1 MIFIAYGLLTV
12 NMALVATG
20 MLSGWHPLFVYA
32 IAVTD
37 VIPLTLVRPTH
48 NALLPSLARS
58 PSELTAANAVTSI
71 AEATGILLGP
81 LGAAAILVVAG
92 PGAVVGVLAG
102 VAGLAALL
110 VFGLRPNA
118 SGVSSQALVDDAID
132 SPTAGFAVLGG
143 FRALAADSDA
153 RLVVAVLSARQ
164 LMIGVTDVLFVL
176 LAIQVF
182 GTGESGA
189 AVMSAA
195 IGAGGILGGALAFG
209 LIGRHRIAPVLVA
222 SGALFGATFAAI
234 GFSGGVYAPLL
245 LVIGGIGLALMDVAG
260 RTILQRAVR
269 DEVLASVFGIL
280 EGMMMAALAL
290 GSILVPIVVALTGT
304 DGAILVFAAMLPLI
318 VVLTFPG
325 LRAIDRR
332 AGVPVRELT
341 LLRLTPLLQAMPIP
355 SLEGLARAAAWVSAP
370 GRDGGHPRGRP
381 RRDVLH
387 RGVGCGRGVARW
399 AAHPDAGR
407 RGRRLRRDRA
417 PARHPAH
424 GDGHG
429 DHRHRAADPRP
440 ARVPGRGHG
449 PPGGGRRGGKARRG
463 AAARGPGV
471 GRSRRLGSEEL
482 AQLDGDAGRVAVIV
496 RARVVEPV
504 EGDPTSMGQHAFE
517 LVERGVEEG
526 RRLAPAE
533 EQHVGCEVRVVIGGV
548 RHLADVEHVV
558 VERRDEV
565 EDGDV
570 IGPVDADDGR
580 EPEQR
585 RQDEP
590 RDRATS
596 SDRCPRPLRA
606 VIRAPRTLPSASSR
620 S

>member
-1 MIFIAYGLLTV
+1 M
-12 NMALVATG
+12 
-20 MLSGWHPLFVYA
+20 
-32 IAVTD
+32 
-37 VIPLTLVRPTH
+37 
-48 NALLPSLARS
+48 
-58 PSELTAANAVTSI
+58 
-71 AEATGILLGP
+71 
-81 LGAAAILVVAG
+81 
-92 PGAVVGVLAG
+92 
-102 VAGLAALL
+102 
-110 VFGLRPNA
+110 
-118 SGVSSQALVDDAID
+118 
-132 SPTAGFAVLGG
+132 LGG

-176 LAIQVF
+176 LAIEVF

-304 DGAILVFAAMLPLI
+304 DGAILVFAAMLPMI
-318 VVLTFPG
+318 VVLTWPG

-370 GRDGGHPRGRP
+370 AGTVIIREGDPGETFYIVESGSVEVSRGGQPIRTLGAAGDGFGEIALLRDIPRT
-381 RRDVLH
+381 
-387 RGVGCGRGVARW
+387 AI
-399 AAHPDAGR
+399 
-407 RGRRLRRDRA
+407 
-417 PARHPAH
+417 
-424 GDGHG
+424 GHG

-449 PPGGGRRGGKARRG
+449 PRGGGRRRGKARRG

-471 GRSRRLGSEEL
+471 GARGRAVVAVL
-482 AQLDGDAGRVAVIV
+482 AAGRAFG
-496 RARVVEPV
+496 RAFLPPR
-504 EGDPTSMGQHAFE
+504 S
-517 LVERGVEEG
+517 
-526 RRLAPAE
+526 
-533 EQHVGCEVRVVIGGV
+533 CVRVPVSAVPASAFLPNRLLATASQVQDAIGG
-548 RHLADVEHVV
+548 RFA
-558 VERRDEV
+558 
-565 EDGDV
+565 
-570 IGPVDADDGR
+570 
-580 EPEQR
+580 
-585 RQDEP
+585 
-590 RDRATS
+590 
-596 SDRCPRPLRA
+596 
-606 VIRAPRTLPSASSR
+606 
-620 S
+620 

>member
-1 MIFIAYGLLTV
+1 MRGLLDRLRATGRVAAEVFRNPSLRRVELAYVAFSAVEYGSWVALLLYAYEATGPESVGIVALVQLVPAAIFAPPLATLADRFRRERVIFIAYGLLTL

-92 PGAVVGVLAG
+92 PGTVVGVLAG

-234 GFSGGVYAPLL
+234 GFSGGVYAPIL

-355 SLEGLARAAAWVSAP
+355 SLEGLARAAAWHA
-370 GRDGGHPRGRP
+370 
-381 RRDVLH
+381 
-387 RGVGCGRGVARW
+387 
-399 AAHPDAGR
+399 
-407 RGRRLRRDRA
+407 A
-417 PARHPAH
+417 PA
-424 GDGHG
+424 GT
-429 DHRHRAADPRP
+429 
-440 ARVPGRGHG
+440 
-449 PPGGGRRGGKARRG
+449 
-463 AAARGPGV
+463 
-471 GRSRRLGSEEL
+471 
-482 AQLDGDAGRVAVIV
+482 VII
-496 RARVVEPV
+496 R
-504 EGDPTSMGQHAFE
+504 EGDPGETFFIVESGAVEVSRGGQPIRTLGAAGDGFGE
-517 LVERGVEEG
+517 IALLRDIPRTATVTAITDTVLLTLG
-526 RRLAPAE
+526 RREFLAAVTGHAVVVANAGR
-533 EQHVGCEVRVVIGGV
+533 HVEGLL
-548 RHLADVEHVV
+548 LADQE
-558 VERRDEV
+558 
-565 EDGDV
+565 
-570 IGPVDADDGR
+570 
-580 EPEQR
+580 
-585 RQDEP
+585 
-590 RDRATS
+590 
-596 SDRCPRPLRA
+596 
-606 VIRAPRTLPSASSR
+606 ASPAGEG
-620 S
+620 